1 MGTTTKGRWGDGT
14 LLITTDKQ
22 GRQTYVGKVFVNGR
36 QVKRTLGRVRVEGK
50 SEGLTKS
57 QAATALGKL
66 RGSVGAAVPRDHRM
80 TIAEAGDAY
89 IAHLDVVKGR
99 KRTTLQDYRQIIH
112 GHLVPFLAG
121 RTVDRVEPA
130 DIANYVSA
138 KMREGLAAKT
148 VRNHVTFAGGLFSFA
163 VRKGWAT
170 VNPVQHEDMPEVP
183 PDTEIHFLDHEE
195 LEALFRAADGG
206 DALGPTDHV
215 LYMTAAMTGLRLG
228 ELRALNWRDVD
239 WAAGSIRVRR
249 SYTRGAFSTPKS
261 AKSARVV
268 PLTDRLAGELE
279 RHNRRSA
286 FQGAGDLV
294 FGHPLRGTVLDSSAL
309 RKRFHSAL
317 ARADVRQVRFHD
329 LRHSYGTAMAA
340 AGCPIR
346 ALMAM
351 MGHATMATTLRYAD
365 YSADPS
371 GGAVWARRAF
381 GEESH
386 GTFESTQLTESK
398 GASAN

>member
-1 MGTTTKGRWGDGT
+1 MGTTKAGRWGGGS
-14 LLITTDKQ
+14 LLIVTDKQ
-22 GRQTYVGKVFVNGR
+22 GRKSYVGKVYVNGK
-36 QVKRTLGRVRVEGK
+36 QTKRRLGAVRDEGTDD
-50 SEGLTKS
+50 GLTKS
-57 QAATALGKL
+57 QAATALSEL
-66 RGSVGAAVPRDHRM
+66 RRKVGATVQIDERL
-80 TIAEAGDAY
+80 TIAEAGDIY
-89 IAHLDVVKGR
+89 LNHLEVVKGR
-99 KRTTLQDYRQIIH
+99 KATTLGDYRQILH

-121 RTVDRVEPA
+121 RTIDRVEPS
-130 DIANYVSA
+130 DIANYVST
-138 KMREGLAAKT
+138 KMREGLSAKT
-148 VRNHVTFAGGLFSFA
+148 VRNHCTFAGGLFGFA
-163 VRKGWAT
+163 VRKKWAT
-170 VNPVQHEDMPEVP
+170 VTPVQHEDMPEVP

-206 DALGPTDHV
+206 DALGPTDLV

-228 ELRALNWRDVD
+228 ELRALQWKDVD

-268 PLTDRLAGELE
+268 PLTDRLAGALE
-279 RHNRRSA
+279 RHHQRSA

-317 ARADVRQVRFHD
+317 ARADVRRVRFHD
-329 LRHSYGTAMAA
+329 LRHSFGTSMAA
-340 AGCPIR
+340 AGCPMR
-346 ALMAM
+346 ALMQM
-351 MGHATMATTLRYAD
+351 LGHATITTTLRYAD
-365 YSADPS
+365 YSPDPS

-386 GTFESTQLTESK
+386 GTVHGTDLTESK
-398 GASAN
+398 VIQ